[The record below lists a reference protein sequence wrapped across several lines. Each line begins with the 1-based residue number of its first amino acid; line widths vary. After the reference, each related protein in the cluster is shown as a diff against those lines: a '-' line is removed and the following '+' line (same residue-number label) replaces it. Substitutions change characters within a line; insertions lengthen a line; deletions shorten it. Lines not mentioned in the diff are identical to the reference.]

1 MRFGWQAFRGFEGSG
16 RALGADAVDVNQ
28 RRDARAAAA
37 EAAMRRAGQ
46 AGIARMG
53 MVEDGRI
60 S

>member
-1 MRFGWQAFRGFEGSG
+1 M
-16 RALGADAVDVNQ
+16 GADAVDVNQ